1 MYLIAQK
8 DILHKNKYY
17 QPGEK
22 LPYDDE
28 YVDAW
33 INASSAKWLD
43 ELPIDT
49 LPKAKRVCAHPG
61 VEVNSINSEFEIN
74 LEGRVPKRY

>member
-33 INASSAKWLD
+33 INAGSAKWLD

-49 LPKAKRVCAHPG
+49 LPKAKRVCAQPG

-74 LEGRVPKRY
+74 LEGRIPKRN

>member
-1 MYLIAQK
+1 MYLIAQR

-33 INASSAKWLD
+33 INAGSAKWLD
-43 ELPIDT
+43 ELPVDT
-49 LPKAKRVCAHPG
+49 FPKAKRVCAHPG
-61 VEVNSINSEFEIN
+61 VEVIAINGKSQIN
-74 LEGRVPKRY
+74 LEGRIPKRN